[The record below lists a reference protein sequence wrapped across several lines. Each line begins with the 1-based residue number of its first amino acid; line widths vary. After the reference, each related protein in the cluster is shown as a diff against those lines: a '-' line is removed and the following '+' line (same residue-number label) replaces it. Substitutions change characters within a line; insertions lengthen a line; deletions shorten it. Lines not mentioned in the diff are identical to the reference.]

1 MEGINIGQPLANN
14 SVDSSFNPLPNVDG
28 KYGPYASRADALTAI
43 STESRSIGLTVGI
56 KTGNTIAE
64 YWFNGGTDDNNFVEK
79 LSAGGGGY
87 NLYIANN
94 ITQDTNTN
102 LNSLFPEAIV
112 KDVVVDTVLG
122 GYYIMY
128 QTGKWVKLNGTI
140 LTDAA
145 PTVTDIRDVRMMS
158 MK

>member
-1 MEGINIGQPLANN
+1 MIKNI
-14 SVDSSFNPLPNVDG
+14 
-28 KYGPYASRADALTAI
+28 T
-43 STESRSIGLTVGI
+43 
-56 KTGNTIAE
+56 
-64 YWFNGGTDDNNFVEK
+64 
-79 LSAGGGGY
+79 
-87 NLYIANN
+87 NN

-102 LNSLFPEAIV
+102 LNSLFPEAVV

-122 GYYIMY
+122 GYYVMY